1 MTAHGWDLGLLTAAA
16 TGAGAVNAVVGS
28 GSLITFPALVAMGYP
43 PILATVSNN
52 VGLVPGMGAAA
63 YGYRRE
69 LRGQGP
75 LVRGL
80 AAVAG
85 VGALVGSLL
94 LLALPPTWFR
104 AVVPVL
110 VVAACLLVLLQPVL
124 SRRGAAP
131 PARAPRP
138 GPLRW
143 GVLGTGVYG
152 GYFGAAQG
160 VLLIGLLGA
169 LTTEHLQR
177 LNAVKNVLAL
187 TVNLVAAVVFV
198 CATSVDWTVAALV
211 AAGSTV
217 GGLLGARYGRRLPPA
232 GLRWT
237 IAAVGLL
244 AVLRLT
250 AWS

>member
-1 MTAHGWDLGLLTAAA
+1 MHGWDAGLLAAAA
-16 TGAGAVNAVVGS
+16 TGAGTVNAVVGS

-52 VGLVPGMGAAA
+52 VGLVPGMGSAV

-69 LRGQGP
+69 LAGQGP
-75 LVRGL
+75 LLRRL
-80 AAVAG
+80 AAAAG
-85 VGALVGSLL
+85 AGALMGSLL
-94 LLALPPTWFR
+94 LLVLPAAWFR

-110 VVAACLLVLLQPVL
+110 IGAACLLVLLQPVL
-124 SRRGAAP
+124 SRRRADGPAARP
-131 PARAPRP
+131 PRTGR
-138 GPLRW
+138 LWW
-143 GVLGTGVYG
+143 GVFATGVYG

-169 LTTEHLQR
+169 LTTDHLQR
-177 LNAVKNVLAL
+177 LNAVKNALAL
-187 TVNLVAAVVFV
+187 TVNLVAALVFV
-198 CATSVDWTVAALV
+198 CVTSVDWTVAAVV
-211 AAGSTV
+211 AAGSTL

-244 AVLRLT
+244 AMARLVAGT
-250 AWS
+250 